1 MLSPLQPGGSK
12 PDTPGASEQPAAAPI
27 DFGRIRLVLF
37 DLDGTLVDSL
47 PDLAWCGNAMLR
59 ELGLPP
65 REENAARAWV
75 GNGIERFV
83 KRFLTGEMQAEPET
97 ELFDQALAG
106 FTRLYA
112 DNVSTRSTIYPGV
125 IEGLE
130 RLAQR
135 EVHLACVTNKAGSF
149 TADLLHAMRLADFFE
164 LVVAGDTTPRKKPDP
179 MPLHHAADFFG
190 LDYAACLMVG
200 DSANDVTAARAA
212 GFRIACVPYG
222 YNQGHPVEMCNPDLV
237 VADLRELADLFT
249 EGEPE

>member
-83 KRFLTGEMQAEPET
+83 KRFLTGEMQAEPDAES
-97 ELFDQALAG
+97 LRAG
-106 FTRLYA
+106 LEVFRRLYA
-112 DNVSTRSTIYPGV
+112 DNISVHSRVYPG
-125 IEGLE
+125 
-130 RLAQR
+130 AR
-135 EVHLACVTNKAGSF
+135 ECLLQLSELDLHIGCVTNKAGLF
-149 TADLLHAMRLADFFE
+149 TRRLLELLQLDEFFE
-164 LVVAGDTTPRKKPDP
+164 LVIAGDTTAKIKPDP
-179 MPLHHAADFFG
+179 MPLHYAADHFG
-190 LDYAACLMVG
+190 LDYAQCLMVG
-200 DSANDVTAARAA
+200 DSKNDVLAARAA
-212 GFRIACVPYG
+212 GFGIVGVPYG
-222 YNQGHPVEMCNPDLV
+222 YNHGYSIHDCNPDLV
-237 VADLRELADLFT
+237 VEDLGELAKLFT
-249 EGEPE
+249 